1 MRIVA
6 LTLVISL
13 CFSSD
18 ILSQNFKGTVIDAE
32 SKAPLSY
39 VNIGVR
45 GKNMGVIS
53 RDDGAFDID
62 LSKAAPDD
70 TLVFSM
76 IGYESAM
83 FKTAELRT
91 TTRDVRLK
99 PKIYQLKEVV
109 ITDKKKKPIKLGRY
123 SPSKTT
129 SGHSNTE
136 TFGFGGEW
144 GLRISPGGK
153 KYWIEQAGFH
163 LRFNTVDSIQ
173 FRIKIYSVIHDLPGE
188 SLLKKDIYVKSYKN
202 DHWILRDLSAENL
215 VLDQD
220 VIVTF
225 EVLQLWYSK
234 TGENQI
240 FFTHGSGYKQGRTY
254 SRLSSQ
260 DKWSI
265 DDRPP
270 VTLYL
275 LALEY

>member
-1 MRIVA
+1 M
-6 LTLVISL
+6 
-13 CFSSD
+13 
-18 ILSQNFKGTVIDAE
+18 VIDAE

-45 GKNMGVIS
+45 DKNMGVIS
-53 RDDGAFDID
+53 RDDGSFEID

-76 IGYESAM
+76 IGYESTM
-83 FKTAELRT
+83 FKAGDLRT
-91 TTRDVRLK
+91 TTKEVRLK
-99 PKIYQLKEVV
+99 PKTYQLKEVV
-109 ITDKKKKPIKLGRY
+109 ITDKKKKPVKLGRY
-123 SPSKTT
+123 RPSKTT
-129 SGHSNTE
+129 SGHSNTQ

-144 GLRISPGGK
+144 GLKISPGGK

-173 FRIKIYSVIHDLPGE
+173 FRIKIYSVIDDLPGE

-215 VLDQD
+215 VIDQD

-225 EVLQLWYSK
+225 EVLQLWYSQ

-240 FFTHGSGYKQGRTY
+240 FFTHGSGYEQGRTY
-254 SRLSSQ
+254 SRLSSH
-260 DKWSI
+260 DKWSV
-265 DDRPP
+265 DERPP

-275 LALEY
+275 LAQEY